1 MSDNIIDITHMK
13 TLKEL
18 DQQLGQGNVNVR
30 IQFVNI
36 ADKIIKQVVGKS
48 DFEFLVVFKRYLPE
62 EVTTDF
68 YKRGTSIDKAIEDL
82 NILSKIERMIGLN
95 AVIFSPTCTDANM
108 TGWIAGF
115 NMADCMFSSPEMNTE
130 AKARAFNIILFLE
143 LRDVLIA

>member
-13 TLKEL
+13 TLKEH

-36 ADKIIKQVVGKS
+36 ADKIIQQVVEKS
-48 DFEFLVVFKRYLPE
+48 DFEFLVVFKKYLPD
-62 EVTTDF
+62 EVINDF
-68 YKRGTSIDKAIEDL
+68 YRHGSSIDKAIVDL

-95 AVIFSPTCTDANM
+95 PVIFSPTCTDANM

>member
-1 MSDNIIDITHMK
+1 MK

>member
-1 MSDNIIDITHMK
+1 M
-13 TLKEL
+13 LKEH

-36 ADKIIKQVVGKS
+36 ADNIIRQVVGKS
-48 DFEFLVVFKRYLPE
+48 DFEFLTVFKKYIPD
-62 EVTTDF
+62 EVIDDF
-68 YKRGTSIDKAIEDL
+68 YSRGSSINKAIVDL

-95 AVIFSPTCTDANM
+95 PVIFSPTCTDANM

-130 AKARAFNIILFLE
+130 AKARAFNIILFLQ